1 MSCSGFLFS
10 STPVKL
16 TPSKPAPYLITVC
29 VILLVVLVRLL
40 DLDLFDRLERMAYD
54 MRVRA
59 ALKFPQPSTTN
70 LGFVYI
76 DEESIDQVR
85 TNAVGFRFGLYWPR
99 QVYGRLIQELS
110 LQGAKAV
117 AFDVVF
123 GELRE
128 DHAPVQMADGGFMES
143 DEFFARQMRQ
153 AENVILATTSDLG
166 LPDLFV
172 TNAAAVGDI
181 TTEKDPDG
189 ILRRAKAFRIRR
201 HWHSAFRQVAAD
213 PDYGIDLGRARVEPG
228 RIVLLQANG
237 EEIEIPV
244 DENNH
249 FELADFG
256 TPPPEVPPTALAFT
270 EERIWHMG
278 IVLAAQEM
286 GLDLENAEIAL
297 DQGRITL
304 RAPNGLKR
312 VIPVDSQGYFYVN
325 WRLPPNATML
335 AREPIHSLLA
345 QYKRRIDGG
354 TSEFRDNWRNK
365 LVVVGSNVRG
375 GNDLTDRGATPLEK
389 DTLLVSKHWN
399 VANSI
404 ITGHFVHR
412 TSLATDC
419 ALIALLSVVTA
430 VLTWRL
436 RVFSAAG
443 GIILLALAYCGAGLI
458 LYVQNGYWLPL
469 VLPIFGAVLVEHGL
483 LVTYRVVFEQRE
495 KRRLRSVF
503 YKMVSPHVAK
513 EVLEMDT
520 LALGGSRCEITV
532 FFADVR
538 GFTELTDATHAR
550 AARIVAERG
559 LSGAAADA
567 VYDEQARDM
576 LETVNCYL
584 SLVADVVTRHDG
596 TLDKYIGDCVMAYW
610 GAPTPKA
617 QHALHCVRAAIDAQ
631 RAIHEL
637 NRKRGEENKRREREN
652 EERAQM
658 GIASLP
664 MLPMLSLGSGVNSGV
679 AIAGLMGSEEHE
691 LSYTVFGREVNL
703 ASRLEAVSG
712 RGRIVIGEATYH
724 ELRRDD
730 PALAATCIELPPATV
745 KGFRAAIKNYEV
757 PWLPAT
763 DSQAAAQTSPSSTP
777 PEE

>member
-1 MSCSGFLFS
+1 MFS
-10 STPVKL
+10 SAPVKL
-16 TPSKPAPYLITVC
+16 KLIKPAPILITACMV
-29 VILLVVLVRLL
+29 LVVIFARLL
-40 DLDLFDRLERMAYD
+40 HLDFFDRLERMTYD

-59 ALKFPQPSTTN
+59 ALAFPLPAATN
-70 LGFVYI
+70 LGFVSI
-76 DEESIDQVR
+76 DEASIDQVR
-85 TNAVGFRFGLYWPR
+85 TNAVGFKFGLYWPR

-128 DHAPVQMADGGFMES
+128 DHASVEMADGSFMES
-143 DEFFARQMRQ
+143 DEFFARQMRE
-153 AENVILATTSDLG
+153 ADNVLLATTTDLKI
-166 LPDLFV
+166 PDLFL
-172 TNAAAVGDI
+172 TNALAIGDI
-181 TTEKDPDG
+181 TTDKDADG

-201 HWHSAFRQVAAD
+201 QWHAAFRQVAAD
-213 PDYGIDLGRARVEPG
+213 AEYGIDLDRARVEPG
-228 RIVLLQANG
+228 RIVLPQANG

-244 DENNH
+244 DENNN

-256 TPPPEVPPTALAFT
+256 TPPPGMSPIARAFT

-278 IVLAAQEM
+278 IVLAAQGL
-286 GLDLENAEIAL
+286 GLDLQNAEIAL
-297 DQGRITL
+297 DRGRITL
-304 RAPNGLKR
+304 RAPSGVQR
-312 VIPVDSQGYFYVN
+312 VLPVDSQGYFYVN
-325 WRLPPNATML
+325 WRLPPNDAAL
-335 AREPIHSLLA
+335 EHEPIHSLLA
-345 QYKRRIDGG
+345 QYKRRIDNVPG
-354 TSEFRDNWRNK
+354 EFRNNWKGR
-365 LVVVGSNVRG
+365 LIVVGSNVRG
-375 GNDLTDRGATPLEK
+375 GNDLTDRGATPLER

-404 ITGHFVHR
+404 ITGRFVRR

-419 ALIALLSVVTA
+419 VLIALLGIVTA

-443 GIILLALAYCGAGLI
+443 GIVLLALAYCGLGLL
-458 LYVQNGYWLPL
+458 LYVQYGYWLPL
-469 VLPIFGAVLVEHGL
+469 VLPIVGAVLVEHGL

-503 YKMVSPHVAK
+503 DKMVSPHVAK

-520 LALGGSRCEITV
+520 LALGGSRREITV

-538 GFTELTDATHAR
+538 GFTELTDATHER
-550 AARIVAERG
+550 AARIVAERN

-567 VYDEQARDM
+567 VYDEQARGM
-576 LETVNCYL
+576 LETVNRYL

-610 GAPTPKA
+610 GAPTPKP

-637 NRKRGEENKRREREN
+637 NRERGEENKRREREN
-652 EERAQM
+652 EDGARM
-658 GIASLP
+658 GLSALP
-664 MLPMLSLGSGVNSGV
+664 MLPMLSLGSGINSGV
-679 AIAGLMGSEEHE
+679 AIAGFMGSEEHE

-712 RGRIVIGEATYH
+712 RGRIVIGETTYQ

-745 KGFRAAIKNYEV
+745 KGFRTAIKNYEV
-757 PWLPAT
+757 PWLSVASAT
-763 DSQAAAQTSPSSTP
+763 RPSSTP
-777 PEE
+777 PAE